1 MRLFKS
7 KFVSS
12 VLIFALVLVA
22 SGFSFVSRANAAA
35 LTAQSDTMNNETVS
49 AASSQVIKFK
59 ISGTGVMTT
68 SQQITLTWQSGF
80 TFSSAGSGD
89 VTITHGPTLGT
100 EYSETIAATAGAN
113 QWGVATWSGQIATLL
128 TPTASWTH
136 NIASGDYVIITIA
149 STHETNP
156 SSAGSYTVAIATT
169 AASPDTGT
177 LAVPIVASSPSAV
190 VAVSATVLPIIT
202 FSNDHNSVGFG
213 NLSYTAATYANS
225 GATGS
230 TTDTT
235 AHTLT
240 IVTNAPSGYSLTY
253 NGANPTSG
261 SNHIPTANGTTTIA
275 SSASGTPGTEQFA
288 ISATAPTTGTIA
300 SGYANVGSSSDA
312 WKFVPSAAT
321 ALASSTG
328 PAASDAI
335 AMHYLANIAGSTPV
349 GSYTTS
355 ITYIATG
362 NF

>member
-1 MRLFKS
+1 MS
-7 KFVSS
+7 NQT
-12 VLIFALVLVA
+12 A
-22 SGFSFVSRANAAA
+22 SAS
-35 LTAQSDTMNNETVS
+35 
-49 AASSQVIKFK
+49 SSQVIKFTVGTTMVAGQN
-59 ISGTGVMTT
+59 ITVTWPSAFTYSGQVYSNVSMTYGASGTDTT
-68 SQQITLTWQSGF
+68 ATISNTT
-80 TFSSAGSGD
+80 GSGQTFQA
-89 VTITHGPTLGT
+89 VWSGTTVLTINVPTSSWT
-100 EYSETIAATAGAN
+100 TPI
-113 QWGVATWSGQIATLL
+113 VAT
-128 TPTASWTH
+128 
-136 NIASGDYVIITIA
+136 NKVIITIV
-149 STHETNP
+149 STPETNP
-156 SSAGSYTVAIATT
+156 SSAGSQTISLATS
-169 AASPDTGT
+169 AGDTGT